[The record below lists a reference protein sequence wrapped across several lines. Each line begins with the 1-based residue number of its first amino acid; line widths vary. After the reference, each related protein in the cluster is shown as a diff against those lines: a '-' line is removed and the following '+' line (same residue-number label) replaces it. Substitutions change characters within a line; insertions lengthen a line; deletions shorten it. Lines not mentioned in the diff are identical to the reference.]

1 MVGLKSRGFQE
12 YNLNLPSE
20 INRNLNLAH
29 NYGISQFKVET
40 FSQGDV
46 LGRGGAAPRFKNKIK
61 FMKWKRISNKFPFNL
76 VSFAQG
82 TKWLHH

>member
-46 LGRGGAAPRFKNKIK
+46 LGGSCFRFVYLNKI
-61 FMKWKRISNKFPFNL
+61 ILPFNI
-76 VSFAQG
+76 
-82 TKWLHH
+82 